1 MLMDGLKAVPF
12 KTKGNGNVLRA
23 YWSEQAMRADPVTE
37 REVLALLDRYG
48 EALRNNDPEA
58 LIGIFTGDDDT
69 MLIGAISG
77 EFAVGAEAVAALFRR
92 VFAEPQH
99 MRMAWDRVEVFC
111 SGEVAWFAADGAIV
125 AWDTRI
131 PYRLTGVLER
141 RGGQWRFAQFHSSCP
156 PQ

>member
-1 MLMDGLKAVPF
+1 
-12 KTKGNGNVLRA
+12 
-23 YWSEQAMRADPVTE
+23 MRADPVTE
-37 REVLALLDRYG
+37 REVLAVLERYG

-58 LIGIFTGDDDT
+58 LIAVFTGDEDT

-77 EFAVGAEAVAALFRR
+77 EFAIGASQVAALFRR
-92 VFAEPQH
+92 VFVEPQH
-99 MRMAWDRVEVFC
+99 MSMVWDRVEVFC

-125 AWDTRI
+125 AWDTLI

-141 RGGQWRFAQFHSSCP
+141 RAGQWKFAQFHGSAP